1 MKRVPGLIAAALLV
15 VIDQLTKF
23 FAARHLSGGPCVLIP
38 GVLELRYV
46 ENHGAAFGIL
56 PGKQWFF
63 ILLTVVMLIA
73 FLVIYLRQN
82 EESRPLPLNLALIG
96 LIGGAAGNLIDRV
109 YFHFVRDFIYF
120 RLIDFPVFNVADICV
135 TVSAVIFIIYVL
147 FFGDDEKAED
157 RQGKGKSHE

>member
-1 MKRVPGLIAAALLV
+1 MKRILGLLAAAFLV
-15 VIDQLTKF
+15 AIDQLTKY
-23 FAARHLSGGPCVLIP
+23 FAAENLSGRPCVLIP

-157 RQGKGKSHE
+157 RQGKGESHE

>member
-1 MKRVPGLIAAALLV
+1 MKRVLGLMAAALLV

-23 FAARHLSGGPCVLIP
+23 FAAGHLSGGPRVLIP

-46 ENHGAAFGIL
+46 ENLGAAFGIL

-63 ILLTVVMLIA
+63 ILLTVVMLVA
-73 FLVIYLRQN
+73 FVVIYLREP
-82 EESRPLPLNLALIG
+82 EEDRPLPLNLALIG

-135 TVSAVIFIIYVL
+135 TVSAAIFIIYVL
-147 FFGDDEKAED
+147 FSGDDKKANG
-157 RQGKGKSHE
+157 RQGKGESHE

>member
-73 FLVIYLRQN
+73 FLVIYLRQH
-82 EESRPLPLNLALIG
+82 EEDRPLLLNLALIG

-157 RQGKGKSHE
+157 RQGKGESHE

>member
-1 MKRVPGLIAAALLV
+1 
-15 VIDQLTKF
+15 
-23 FAARHLSGGPCVLIP
+23 
-38 GVLELRYV
+38 
-46 ENHGAAFGIL
+46 
-56 PGKQWFF
+56 
-63 ILLTVVMLIA
+63 MLIA
-73 FLVIYLRQN
+73 VLVIYLRQN
-82 EESRPLPLNLALIG
+82 EESRPLPLNLALSG

-157 RQGKGKSHE
+157 RQGKGESHE

>member
-1 MKRVPGLIAAALLV
+1 M
-15 VIDQLTKF
+15 
-23 FAARHLSGGPCVLIP
+23 
-38 GVLELRYV
+38 LELRYV

-147 FFGDDEKAED
+147 FFGED